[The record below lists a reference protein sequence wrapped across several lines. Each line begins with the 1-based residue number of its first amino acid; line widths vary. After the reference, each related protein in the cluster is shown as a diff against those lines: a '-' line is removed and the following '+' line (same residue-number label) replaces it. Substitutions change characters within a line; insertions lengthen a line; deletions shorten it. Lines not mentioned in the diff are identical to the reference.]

1 MTPPDWPA
9 IERYYRAG
17 TLSIR
22 EIARQHGVS
31 DTAIRK
37 QVKKAGWT
45 KDLSAR
51 MRTQVRESLVR
62 DGSRKCE
69 LAGIKP
75 SDAAI
80 VDEAAAIGVEVV
92 RSHRR
97 DIARLREA
105 AGGLLDELG
114 LRGPPAEWQLSGEQG
129 PILLKVTDRSRVMSD
144 LSAVMARLIPLE
156 RQAFGLDDDTP
167 GGSQPM
173 TVVWEG
179 MPAPA
184 YD

>member
-1 MTPPDWPA
+1 VTELDWQK
-9 IERYYRAG
+9 IERHYRAG

-22 EIARQHGVS
+22 EIARQNGVS

-37 QVKKAGWT
+37 QARKAAWT

-51 MRTQVRESLVR
+51 VRIQVRESLVR
-62 DGSRKCE
+62 EGSRRCE

-75 SDAAI
+75 SDAAVI
-80 VDEAAAIGVEVV
+80 DEAAAMGVAVV

-97 DIARLREA
+97 DIEALREA
-105 AGGLLDELG
+105 AGGLLEELG
-114 LRGPPAEWQLSGEQG
+114 LRGPPQEWQLSGAQG
-129 PILLKVTDRSRVMSD
+129 PILLKVGERSRVIAD
-144 LSAVMARLIPLE
+144 LAATMARLIPLE
-156 RQAFGLDDDTP
+156 RQAFGLDEDRP
-167 GGSQPM
+167 GGSEPM